1 MIVHNFDIL
10 GVPHHPP
17 ETDAPL
23 VVDSYTHLACS
34 LSFQQFQAISRR
46 VTQILDGHSS
56 IQLAQLA
63 ERPHLYFAGKL
74 AA

>member
-1 MIVHNFDIL
+1 MIVHNFNNL

-17 ETDAPL
+17 KTDAPL

-34 LSFQQFQAISRR
+34 LSFQQFRAISRWI
-46 VTQILDGHSS
+46 TQVLDRRSG

-63 ERPHLYFAGKL
+63 ERPRLYFAGEL

>member
-1 MIVHNFDIL
+1 MIVYDFDIL

-23 VVDSYTHLACS
+23 VVDSYTHLACA
-34 LSFQQFQAISRR
+34 LSFQQFRAISRWI
-46 VTQILDGHSS
+46 TQVLDRRSG
-56 IQLAQLA
+56 IQLAKLA
-63 ERPHLYFAGKL
+63 ERPRLYFAGEL